1 MVAATEEAGEDSREA
16 QERGTVN
23 CETEVA
29 RSRTHSLGEET
40 GLCRCLKSDAS
51 ASWDPC
57 ALFAAL
63 WLDVHLLQAAAKQ
76 KAKHELQQSKKDE
89 KQRAD
94 SKAAASCATI
104 KHIWQLEPTEREFE
118 EDAKRCML
126 KLEEFS
132 VAAMVTSDLRRVWS
146 LL

>member
-1 MVAATEEAGEDSREA
+1 MLRLAGTPA
-16 QERGTVN
+16 
-23 CETEVA
+23 
-29 RSRTHSLGEET
+29 HF
-40 GLCRCLKSDAS
+40 
-51 ASWDPC
+51 
-57 ALFAAL
+57 FAAL

-126 KLEEFS
+126 NIEEFIKLKCETM
-132 VAAMVTSDLRRVWS
+132 ADQLYEEDDLHRALRS
-146 LL
+146 RSTALDGARS